1 LASAEDVA
9 PIKAA
14 AVKLARRPLV
24 GAGGDAAITA
34 TIEAGAIN
42 EFDGAK
48 LREYLRVVANVI
60 RVDEFPPEA
69 HATSGVRPAAH
80 E

>member
-14 AVKLARRPLV
+14 AVKLARRTLV
-24 GAGGDAAITA
+24 GAGGDAAIAA
-34 TIEAGAIN
+34 TIESGAIN

-48 LREYLRVVANVI
+48 LRDYLRVVANVI
-60 RVDEFPPEA
+60 RVDEFPPEV
-69 HATSGVRPAAH
+69 HTATGTRPAAH